1 MNLTEIKQAV
11 REGKTVHWAS
21 KAYVVK
27 LSVKDDV
34 EYWSIVCLWNN
45 SSTSP
50 TGADETKTAGEEKD
64 FFIIWD
70 DKENA

>member
-21 KAYVVK
+21 TGYVVK
-27 LSVKDDV
+27 LSVKNDV
-34 EYWSIVCLWNN
+34 EYWSIVCTWNN
-45 SSTSP
+45 NCVSL
-50 TGADETKTAGEEKD
+50 TGSDDTKLEGKEED
-64 FFIIWD
+64 FFISD

>member
-11 REGKTVHWAS
+11 REGRTVHWAS
-21 KAYVVK
+21 TGYVVK
-27 LSVKDDV
+27 LSVKNDV

-45 SSTSP
+45 SSTSL
-50 TGADETKTAGEEKD
+50 TGADETKLEGKEED
-64 FFIIWD
+64 FFISD

>member
-21 KAYVVK
+21 TAYVVK
-27 LSVKDDV
+27 LSVKNDV
-34 EYWSIVCLWNN
+34 EYWSIVCTWNN
-45 SSTSP
+45 NCVSL
-50 TGADETKTAGEEKD
+50 TGSDDTKLEGKEED
-64 FFIIWD
+64 FFIRD